1 MSLPGLS
8 IRRPVLA
15 TVINLLIVVLGLAAW
30 QGLPIREYPDVDV
43 PVVSISTAY
52 FGASPSTVEST
63 ITEPIEQGLGGIEGL
78 RAISSQSAFGS
89 STINIEFEAGRDLDL
104 AATDVSNA
112 VQRAVGRLPLEAEQ
126 PVIYKN
132 SGGGSGAI
140 MWITLFGEGVSSED
154 KTDIAD
160 RLVKTPLQLLPGI
173 AQVMLGG
180 ERRYAMR
187 IWLDPARMAA
197 RGVEASDVRRAV
209 RANNLQVPAGQV
221 EGEGRKF
228 IVNVDAQVDDPRV
241 YERLVIRR
249 DGDAAVRVQDVGW
262 VELGSSNYETITRSK
277 GKPTVGIGIIAQST
291 ANELDVSRAVRAAL
305 PEIEKTLPE
314 GMSLFI
320 GPDNTVFVE
329 ESLGQAFQTLL
340 VVFGL
345 VMIVNLIFLRS
356 LTTTLICSVA
366 IPISLVGTL
375 AVMFVLGFSLNVL
388 TVLGLVLAIGMLVDD
403 SIVVL
408 ENIYRRQ
415 ENGETPHDAAFHGA
429 REVAFP
435 VLATTAAVVA
445 VLVPLAAIQGNTGR
459 LFREF
464 SWTMAAAVCISTFV
478 ALTMVPMACALYLR
492 LSGEHGAAYRAI
504 ESVLDG
510 LARVYGR
517 ALEWSVRHRW
527 IMAVAMLA
535 TIGGVALLLRATP
548 ATLVPTED
556 RGTFMTFLRAPQGST
571 AAYTDRALRQ
581 AEEHILALPELH
593 GNFAAVAMSRGGG
606 SDTASGIIFARLKDW
621 DERQRSQQEIVA
633 DLFPKFMAI
642 PEAMVFPINPPSL
655 GGGGNQSD
663 IEVILRSS
671 SASLDDFRAV
681 VGSMLAQ
688 MREIPGLINVDS
700 DLRFEN
706 PQLDVSIDR
715 EVAADLGLSA
725 EAVADSVR
733 LLVSEGPADEFILRN
748 KQYDVVMSLA
758 PRYKSFPEQLSEIHL
773 RTSEGAMV
781 PLSQVARSRPTVAPA
796 SLNHHDLVRSATLT
810 ASLAP
815 GATMGAALP
824 AVLDIAERE
833 LPPGFTTALGG
844 VSREFVESTGAI
856 YMTFALALLIIF
868 LVLAAQF
875 ESFLH
880 PLTVLLSV
888 PLACLGALAAL
899 NLLGHTLNIYSAIG
913 IILLVGLVTKNSILL
928 VDFANQE
935 RARGAELMESLIA
948 AGKTRFRPILMTS
961 VTSILGALPLAFATG
976 AGAES
981 RQPIG
986 AAVLGGLLFST
997 VFTLLIIPAIHL
1009 FVVKAGERLGLNM
1022 VPPLVDID
1030 RPTGLEE
1037 STATAGG

>member
-1 MSLPGLS
+1 MTLPGIS

-30 QGLPIREYPDVDV
+30 QQLPIREYPDVDI
-43 PVVSISTAY
+43 PIVSISTAY
-52 FGASPSTVEST
+52 FGASPATVESV
-63 ITEPIEQGLGGIEGL
+63 ITEPIEQGLGGIEGI
-78 RAISSQSAFGS
+78 RSISSSSAFS
-89 STINIEFEAGRDLDL
+89 SSQINIEFEAGRDLDL
-104 AATDVSNA
+104 ASTDVSNA
-112 VQRAVGRLPLEAEQ
+112 VQRVVGELPLEAEQ
-126 PVIYKN
+126 PVISKN
-132 SGGGSGAI
+132 SAGGSGAI
-140 MWITLFGEGVSSED
+140 MWITLFGDGVSAED

-173 AQVMLGG
+173 ARVMIGG

-209 RANNLQVPAGQV
+209 RSNNLQVPAGQIQ
-221 EGEGRKF
+221 GEGRKF
-228 IVNVDAQVDDPRV
+228 IVNVDAQIADARV

-249 DGDAAVRVQDVGW
+249 DGDAVVRVEDVGW
-262 VELGSSNYETITRSK
+262 VELGSSNYETITRSG

-291 ANELDVSRAVRAAL
+291 ANELEVSRAVRAAL
-305 PEIEKTLPE
+305 PGIEATLPE

-329 ESLGQAFQTLL
+329 QSLRQAFQTLL

-345 VMIVNLIFLRS
+345 VMLVNLFFLRS
-356 LTTTLICSVA
+356 ITTTLICSVA
-366 IPISLVGTL
+366 IPISLIGTL
-375 AVMFVLGFSLNVL
+375 AVMFLLGFSLNVL

-415 ENGETPHDAAFHGA
+415 ELGEEPREAAFHGA

-445 VLVPLAAIQGNTGR
+445 VLVPLAAISGNTGR

-478 ALTMVPMACALYLR
+478 ALTMVPMCCALYLR
-492 LSGEHGAAYRAI
+492 LKAEHGVIYRGI
-504 ESVLDG
+504 ESGLRG
-510 LARVYGR
+510 LANVYAV
-517 ALEWSVRHRW
+517 ALGWAVRHRFV
-527 IMAVAMLA
+527 MALVMLA
-535 TIGGVALLLRATP
+535 TIAGVVYLGRTMP
-548 ATLVPTED
+548 STLVPTED
-556 RGTFMTFLRAPQGST
+556 RGTFMTILRAPQGST
-571 AAYTDRALRQ
+571 AAYTDRALAQ
-581 AEEHILALPELH
+581 AEQHILALPELH
-593 GNFAAVAMSRGGG
+593 GNFAAVAMSMGGG
-606 SDTASGIIFARLKDW
+606 QDTASGIIFSRLKDW
-621 DERQRSQQEIVA
+621 DERSRKQQDIVRE
-633 DLFPKFMAI
+633 LFPKFMAI

-655 GGGGNQSD
+655 GQSGRQAD
-663 IEVILRSS
+663 VEVILRSS
-671 SASLDDFRAV
+671 SASLEEFQAV
-681 VGSMLAQ
+681 IQGILDQV
-688 MREIPGLINVDS
+688 RDVPGLINVDS

-706 PQLDVSIDR
+706 PQLDVFIDR
-715 EVAADLGLSA
+715 EYAADLGLSA
-725 EAVADSVR
+725 ESVADSVR

-758 PRYKSFPEQLSEIHL
+758 PRYKSFPEQLDEIHV
-773 RTSEGAMV
+773 RTAEGTMV
-781 PLSQVARSRPTVAPA
+781 PMSQVARARPTVAPA
-796 SLNHHDLVRSATLT
+796 TLNHYDLVRSATIT
-810 ASLAP
+810 ANLAP
-815 GATMGAALP
+815 GATLGTTLP
-824 AVLDIAERE
+824 RVLDITEAE
-833 LPPGFTTALGG
+833 LPPGFATSLGG
-844 VSREFVESTGAI
+844 VSREFVDSAGAI
-856 YMTFALALLIIF
+856 YVTFALALLVIY

-880 PLTVLLSV
+880 PFTVMLSV

-899 NLLGHTLNIYSAIG
+899 SFFGHTLNIYSAIG

-935 RARGAELMESLIA
+935 RARGAELVESLLS
-948 AGKTRFRPILMTS
+948 AGRTRFRPILMTS
-961 VTSILGALPLAFATG
+961 VTSILGAVPLALAVG

-986 AAVLGGLLFST
+986 TAVLGGLMFST
-997 VFTLLIIPAIHL
+997 VFTLLIIPAIHI
-1009 FVVKAGERLGLNM
+1009 FVVGLGERLGLNM

-1030 RPTGLEE
+1030 RDPEGTPQ
-1037 STATAGG
+1037 TAVAGG